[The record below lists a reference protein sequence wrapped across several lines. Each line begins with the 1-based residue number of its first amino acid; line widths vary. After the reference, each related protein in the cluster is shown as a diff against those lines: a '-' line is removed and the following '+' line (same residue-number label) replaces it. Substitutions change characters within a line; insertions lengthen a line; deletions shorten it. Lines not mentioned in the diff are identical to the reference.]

1 MHKYWELDQKDMV
14 RYMLKA
20 GKHKAHK
27 DIHTLQKI
35 VTNIKSKYK
44 SLHQASSHTPYSWTQ
59 FRRFFS
65 IKSVARRKLEFSRK
79 LSPEAVSAIQEHMCL
94 EEISF
99 PVPDWKYAGKRF
111 MHTSMKKTL
120 DMYNLSEKMNRR
132 ISLATLYRHR
142 PKHVKLQGKIPL
154 HQACCEKCLNF
165 DNVSKIISQYL
176 EGTHKDL
183 NLAVDSTLCPYL
195 GIFPRINCVLCTCKD
210 CGTDKLK
217 TQLVNSN
224 GTKLQDNRTV
234 LSCQAVGN
242 QNQRI

>member
-1 MHKYWELDQKDMV
+1 MLQKAKFTNVDMQKSPHHFMGKKVKVQFNSSIWRKLSAIHKILPNSPSKSVAILKHVWDQFVKSPWKHWYMHKYWELDQKDMV

-111 MHTSMKKTL
+111 MHTSMKKHLTCTIYL
-120 DMYNLSEKMNRR
+120 RKWVGEFLWQHCTGTGPNMLS
-132 ISLATLYRHR
+132 YRARYHYI
-142 PKHVKLQGKIPL
+142 KHVVESALIL
-154 HQACCEKCLNF
+154 
-165 DNVSKIISQYL
+165 
-176 EGTHKDL
+176 TM
-183 NLAVDSTLCPYL
+183 
-195 GIFPRINCVLCTCKD
+195 
-210 CGTDKLK
+210 
-217 TQLVNSN
+217 
-224 GTKLQDNRTV
+224 
-234 LSCQAVGN
+234 CQK
-242 QNQRI
+242 